1 MKCKECILCDIENK
15 CCMELQNIEGYVK
28 PNDEKPEWCKLN
40 TFSNI
45 PNFYRSQK
53 ENECL
58 NL

>member
-15 CCMELQNIEGYVK
+15 RCMELQNIEGYVN
-28 PNDEKPEWCKLN
+28 PDDENPEWCKLN

-53 ENECL
+53 EE
-58 NL
+58 